1 MASRMVH
8 KMVLGRT
15 DTQKSAI
22 ERLTDRELEVFQ
34 LIGRGQGTRRIA
46 EELHLGIKTVESYRA
61 RIKEKLKLEDG
72 TQLLQQAIQ
81 WVHILQDR

>member
-1 MASRMVH
+1 MVH
-8 KMVLGRT
+8 KLVAGRN
-15 DTQKSAI
+15 QEHRSPV

-34 LIGRGQGTRRIA
+34 LIGKGQGTRKIA

-61 RIKEKLKLEDG
+61 RIKDKLKLEDG

-81 WVHILQDR
+81 WVHSLNDK